1 MRNLLL
7 VLAVMLCS
15 CITDSAEP
23 ATELVS
29 VGQPLP
35 RFSATLIDGK
45 LFSTTEMR
53 GSQWVLVLFSPD
65 CGDCRKLLPMIEE
78 RHTANNTTPIICI
91 ARGCSTQQAADYWQ
105 SQSFTMSCAADPN
118 RSIFNLFAM
127 EGVPRVYVVSA
138 DGRIAR
144 AYFLSGFASEAEDV
158 GPKSLAR

>member
-7 VLAVMLCS
+7 ILAVMLCS

-35 RFSATLIDGK
+35 RFTATLIDGK
-45 LFSTTEMR
+45 QFSTAEMLGTE
-53 GSQWVLVLFSPD
+53 WVLVLFSPE
-65 CGDCRKLLPMIEE
+65 CADCRKLLPLIETRYCE
-78 RHTANNTTPIICI
+78 DTSTPIICI

-105 SQSFTMSCAADPN
+105 SQSFTMSCAADPD
-118 RSIFNLFAM
+118 RSIFNLFAL

-138 DGRIAR
+138 DGLIAR
-144 AYFLSGFASEAEDV
+144 AYFLSGFASEAEDAV
-158 GPKSLAR
+158 PKSFAR